1 MNFCIINQFQNFI
14 IEMWFLFYYIVQMVD
29 KDQYLE
35 VGKTNLS
42 QFCALTESENAKDR
56 IKRWVNLIIFTSI
69 EFCPFIL
76 V

>member
-1 MNFCIINQFQNFI
+1 
-14 IEMWFLFYYIVQMVD
+14 MVD

-42 QFCALTESENAKDR
+42 QFCSLTESENAKDR